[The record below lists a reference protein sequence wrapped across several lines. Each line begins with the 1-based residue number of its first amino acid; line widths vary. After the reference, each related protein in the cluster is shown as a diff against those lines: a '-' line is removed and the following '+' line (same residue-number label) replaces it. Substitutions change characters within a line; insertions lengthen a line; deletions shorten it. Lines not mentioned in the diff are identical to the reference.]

1 MPKLEDV
8 VIHMQQNFSEIN
20 FLFSK
25 SEKLEDIR
33 NISSDEVFSD
43 YSITLLSNLSVEL
56 YKIPQIRK
64 FPDLATFAFY
74 CRKANLLLLKKKYE
88 SSDFRIGRGVVFHIA
103 PSNVPVNFAYSMVVG
118 LLSGSINIVRVPS
131 KNFEQVAIIIDTLNK
146 VKNTLKLTDLE
157 NKLFIVKYEKTSNA
171 THFFSSLC
179 DVRIIWGGDQTI
191 DLVRE
196 SKISPR
202 SFDVTFSDRYS
213 FSIINAYNIIIEKNI
228 DKVADNFFNDTYLFD
243 QNACSAP
250 KIVIWIGDLET
261 IDSAKNIF
269 WTAVQK
275 RIEVYEF
282 SPILAV
288 DKISSLYYQSTLG
301 IPLSKIESNNNK
313 LWRIETPM
321 LHPELENY
329 TCAGGYFLE
338 YNAKSIEEISHFV
351 TRKFQ
356 TMGYFGFEK
365 ENLKFVLKKLKLLG
379 IDRVVPFG
387 KTTDFDLVWDGYDLI
402 YTLSRECVVI

>member
-1 MPKLEDV
+1 M
-8 VIHMQQNFSEIN
+8 
-20 FLFSK
+20 
-25 SEKLEDIR
+25 
-33 NISSDEVFSD
+33 
-43 YSITLLSNLSVEL
+43 
-56 YKIPQIRK
+56 
-64 FPDLATFAFY
+64 
-74 CRKANLLLLKKKYE
+74 
-88 SSDFRIGRGVVFHIA
+88 
-103 PSNVPVNFAYSMVVG
+103 
-118 LLSGSINIVRVPS
+118 
-131 KNFEQVAIIIDTLNK
+131 
-146 VKNTLKLTDLE
+146 
-157 NKLFIVKYEKTSNA
+157 
-171 THFFSSLC
+171 
-179 DVRIIWGGDQTI
+179 
-191 DLVRE
+191 
-196 SKISPR
+196 
-202 SFDVTFSDRYS
+202 TFSDRYS